1 MDPKTNFEEVMAER
15 FKRLPPSVQSA
26 ITSADVEAHLRELA
40 KTQQLHLDQWDL
52 LENEVMLTLLG
63 LAKTSELKQNIMK
76 EVGVSDEVATVLA
89 RDIAEYVFKPIRDE
103 LERQLEH
110 PEAQEAKVSD
120 MDAMRT
126 QVLSGQK
133 STGTSQA
140 AIPPTTAPTIPTPST
155 DSTSSLKSSSGQAS
169 TTPPAAA
176 PLSEKPAP
184 TSGSATYSSQAPSH
198 ERKTIEGDPYREQ
211 IV

>member
-1 MDPKTNFEEVMAER
+1 MESKTNFEEVMAER
-15 FKRLPPSVQSA
+15 FKRLPPSVQNA

-76 EVGVSDEVATVLA
+76 EVGVSDEVATILA

-120 MDAMRT
+120 MDVIRT
-126 QVLSGQK
+126 QMLSDQE
-133 STGTSQA
+133 STGTPPTVT
-140 AIPPTTAPTIPTPST
+140 PPTTAPTTPTN
-155 DSTSSLKSSSGQAS
+155 A
-169 TTPPAAA
+169 TPPATA
-176 PLSEKPAP
+176 PLSEKSTPA
-184 TSGSATYSSQAPSH
+184 SGSTTYSSQVPSH

>member
-1 MDPKTNFEEVMAER
+1 MAER
-15 FKRLPPSVQSA
+15 FAKLPPSVQGA

-63 LAKTSELKQNIMK
+63 LAKSSELKQNIMK

-89 RDIAEYVFKPIRDE
+89 GDIAEYVFKPIRDE

-110 PEAQEAKVSD
+110 PEAQVAKASD

-126 QVLSGQK
+126 QVLSDQD
-133 STGTSQA
+133 STGM
-140 AIPPTTAPTIPTPST
+140 PPTITPPTMAPTIPTN
-155 DSTSSLKSSSGQAS
+155 
-169 TTPPAAA
+169 TP
-176 PLSEKPAP
+176 
-184 TSGSATYSSQAPSH
+184 SATAPSDGKVVQGAISSTYAPQTPSH

>member
-1 MDPKTNFEEVMAER
+1 MDQKINFEEVMAER
-15 FKRLPPSVQSA
+15 FRRLPPSVQAA

-40 KTQQLHLDQWDL
+40 KGQQLHLDQWDL

-76 EVGVSDEVATVLA
+76 EVGVTEEVAAVLA
-89 RDIAEYVFKPIRDE
+89 GDIAEYVFKPIRDE

-110 PEAQEAKVSD
+110 PAAQAVQVSD
-120 MDAMRT
+120 MEAMR
-126 QVLSGQK
+126 
-133 STGTSQA
+133 SQA
-140 AIPPTTAPTIPTPST
+140 LSDAAAPTATPTAPVAT
-155 DSTSSLKSSSGQAS
+155 S
-169 TTPPAAA
+169 TTPVIPTGTKPSSGEKAVQAA
-176 PLSEKPAP
+176 
-184 TSGSATYSSQAPSH
+184 TSSAYISRAPSH

>member
-1 MDPKTNFEEVMAER
+1 MDEKTNFEAVMAER
-15 FKRLPPSVQSA
+15 FAKLPPSIQSA

-76 EVGVSDEVATVLA
+76 EVGVSDEVATILA
-89 RDIAEYVFKPIRDE
+89 RDIADYVFKPIRDE

-110 PEAQEAKVSD
+110 PQAQDAKISE

-126 QVLSGQK
+126 QVLSDQDSAGIPQA
-133 STGTSQA
+133 STTPVIA
-140 AIPPTTAPTIPTPST
+140 PPVPTPSAG
-155 DSTSSLKSSSGQAS
+155 SGQAT

-176 PLSEKPAP
+176 PVSEKPAP
-184 TSGSATYSSQAPSH
+184 TIGSAAYSSQTPSH

>member
-1 MDPKTNFEEVMAER
+1 MKQSNFYHMEPKTNFEAVMAER
-15 FKRLPPSVQSA
+15 FAKLPPSVQSA

-63 LAKTSELKQNIMK
+63 LAKTSELKENIMK
-76 EVGVSDEVATVLA
+76 EVGVSEEVATVLA
-89 RDIAEYVFKPIRDE
+89 GDIAEYVFKPIRDE

-110 PEAQEAKVSD
+110 PEAQAAKVSD

-126 QVLSGQK
+126 QVLSDQ
-133 STGTSQA
+133 SATGLPQVA
-140 AIPPTTAPTIPTPST
+140 
-155 DSTSSLKSSSGQAS
+155 
-169 TTPPAAA
+169 TPPAPSPAIPAA
-176 PLSEKPAP
+176 PAPATAP
-184 TSGSATYSSQAPSH
+184 SGAKVAQTAAPSTYTPQTPSH